1 MEHGIYVLN
10 SSLLKQDEKQ
20 DFHSPV
26 NHSTEYEA
34 CFLISNRLIHSEKLL
49 TPSRDSNLTTVI
61 CKKLDRKYP

>member
-10 SSLLKQDEKQ
+10 NSLLKQDEKQ
-20 DFHSPV
+20 DIHSPV

-34 CFLISNRLIHSEKLL
+34 CFLIINRLIHPAKLL

-61 CKKLDRKYP
+61 CKKLNRNSP